1 MEWSLKM
8 LKGYSICFYNR
19 DKDNSQKQVFLIIIS
34 T

>member
-1 MEWSLKM
+1 M

-19 DKDNSQKQVFLIIIS
+19 DKDNSQKQVFSIIIS